1 MGSTAPRR
9 APQPSRASLPHRP
22 HNGAAHRGP
31 AAGYASS
38 DRAPSPSRPP
48 PQINVYPM
56 EHEKAVAAVTVC
68 HTKQPKE
75 GVPSRKERR
84 KTMYTPR
91 AQQRGEQAAAMAAVV
106 AAPKP

>member
-1 MGSTAPRR
+1 
-9 APQPSRASLPHRP
+9 
-22 HNGAAHRGP
+22 
-31 AAGYASS
+31 
-38 DRAPSPSRPP
+38 
-48 PQINVYPM
+48 M